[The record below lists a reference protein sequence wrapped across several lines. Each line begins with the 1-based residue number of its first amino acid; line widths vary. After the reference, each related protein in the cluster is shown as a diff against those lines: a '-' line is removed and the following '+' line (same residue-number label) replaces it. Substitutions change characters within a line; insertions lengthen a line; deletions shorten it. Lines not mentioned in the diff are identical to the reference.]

1 MSTPIYD
8 DVVKPVTTDE
18 HGGPTNEPQPKVLAA
33 TAGAGVGAAVSTIAI
48 YLIETLGNVD
58 LPAAVEGAGL
68 VLISAGVA
76 FLAGYI
82 KRPSGIS

>member
-1 MSTPIYD
+1 MSTPIFD
-8 DVVKPVTTDE
+8 EVSKDVTTDE
-18 HGGPTNEPQPKVLAA
+18 TGQPTNTPQPKVLAA

-48 YLIETLGNVD
+48 YLIETLGRID
-58 LPAAVEGAGL
+58 LPDVVEGAIG
-68 VLISAGVA
+68 VLLAAGVG

>member
-1 MSTPIYD
+1 MSTPIFD
-8 DVVKPVTTDE
+8 GVSKPVTTDE
-18 HGGPTNEPQPKVLAA
+18 QGGVTNEPQPKVLAA

-58 LPAAVEGAGL
+58 LPDVVEGAAL

-76 FLAGYI
+76 FAAGYI